1 MWYAQGPRGSGK
13 TRCGAE
19 ALADIILSH
28 PAQDYACVGPTFGD
42 ARDTMIEHRKSGLK
56 KVLGPAVTN
65 WNRSQGE
72 LYVAN
77 GSVVYCDGAD
87 DGAERIQGKELGA
100 AWCDEIG
107 LWRVTKTKKGESKGG
122 IHAWQES
129 IEFAVRSAP
138 ALIIATGTPK
148 GKKGVVKLLTEEPPD
163 RVVFSFPSLKA
174 NERNLVAA
182 VVEGWRRR
190 YAGTRLGRQ
199 ELEGEIIGDVVG
211 ALWNWAMIEE
221 ERLSEENWEA
231 LDAAY
236 VARTVVALDPAV
248 SAEEG
253 SDETGIIA
261 ASLLD
266 LPDALPAER
275 LGLDGIPDPR
285 SPHIAIVADESGVYG
300 PNEWAR
306 KAIDLYYEL
315 EADRIVYEKNQG
327 GDMIP
332 EIIRGIDP
340 NVPLQDV
347 WASKGKRTRAEPVS
361 AIYEQRR
368 AHHIGGFPELEDEMT
383 TWVPGEESPSRMDAA
398 VWAVWALLIDGPGEF
413 VFPEPHPDSP
423 PSIGEE
429 IMEARW

>member
-19 ALADIILSH
+19 ALADIILTH
-28 PAQDYACVGPTFGD
+28 PPQDYACIGPTFGD

-56 KVLGPAVTN
+56 KVLGSAVVN
-65 WNRSQGE
+65 WNRSSGE

-129 IEFAVRSAP
+129 IEFAVRAAP

-163 RVVFSFPSLKA
+163 RVTFSFPSLKA
-174 NERNLVAA
+174 NERNLVKA

-190 YAGTRLGRQ
+190 YGGTRLGRQ

-211 ALWNWAMIEE
+211 ALWTWAMIED
-221 ERLSEENWEA
+221 ERLAERAWEE
-231 LDAAY
+231 LSDMY
-236 VARTVVALDPAV
+236 VARTVVALDLAI

-253 SDETGIIA
+253 SDETGIIG
-261 ASLLD
+261 ASLLNIVD
-266 LPDALPAER
+266 DLPAER
-275 LGLDGIPDPR
+275 LGLDAAPKPDE
-285 SPHIAIVADESGVYG
+285 PHVAIVADESGVYT
-300 PNEWAR
+300 PTEWAE
-306 KAIDLYYEL
+306 KAIALFYEL
-315 EADRIVYEKNQG
+315 GADRIVYEENQG

-332 EIIRGIDP
+332 TIIRNLDP
-340 NVPLQDV
+340 NVPLQGV

-361 AIYEQRR
+361 ALYEQRR
-368 AHHIGGFPELEDEMT
+368 VHHIGAFPDLEDEQT
-383 TWVPGEESPSRMDAA
+383 TWVPGEESPSRMDAG
-398 VWAVWALLIDGPGEF
+398 VWAVWALTIDGDAEY
-413 VFPEPHPDSP
+413 VFPEPTPDTP
-423 PSIGEE
+423 QSIGEE
-429 IMEARW
+429 IMEAKW